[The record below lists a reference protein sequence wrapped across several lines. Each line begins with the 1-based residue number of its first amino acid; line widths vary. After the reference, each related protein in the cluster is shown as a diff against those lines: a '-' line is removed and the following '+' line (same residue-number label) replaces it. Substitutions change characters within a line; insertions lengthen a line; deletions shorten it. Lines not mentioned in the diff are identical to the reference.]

1 MNHVSTG
8 FHQVDNSKGKT
19 SKCMMSLGDHLA
31 GKIPMPMLSSTKC
44 TNIGNNL
51 NIQGQACLGL
61 NVMVQICLD
70 ILKVWKVMIILTP
83 FIDRDAMMLSK
94 KLHPVIRI
102 ELPSNRRNLFVKNWC
117 ALERIEGSHLS
128 W

>member
-1 MNHVSTG
+1 
-8 FHQVDNSKGKT
+8 
-19 SKCMMSLGDHLA
+19 
-31 GKIPMPMLSSTKC
+31 MPMLSSTKC

-61 NVMVQICLD
+61 NVMVQICRD
-70 ILKVWKVMIILTP
+70 IVKVWKVMTILTP
-83 FIDRDAMMLSK
+83 FIDRGAMMLSK

-102 ELPSNRRNLFVKNWC
+102 KLPSNRRKLFVKNWC

-128 W
+128 L

>member
-1 MNHVSTG
+1 MYPLVSIKLII
-8 FHQVDNSKGKT
+8 QREKN

-31 GKIPMPMLSSTKC
+31 GKIPMPMLSRTKC

-51 NIQGQACLGL
+51 NIQGQACWGH
-61 NVMVQICLD
+61 NVMVQICRD

-83 FIDRDAMMLSK
+83 FIDRDAMMLFK
-94 KLHPVIRI
+94 KLHPVIAI
-102 ELPSNRRNLFVKNWC
+102 KFSSNRRKLFVKNWC

-128 W
+128 L

>member
-1 MNHVSTG
+1 
-8 FHQVDNSKGKT
+8 
-19 SKCMMSLGDHLA
+19 
-31 GKIPMPMLSSTKC
+31 MPMLSSMKC

-102 ELPSNRRNLFVKNWC
+102 KLPSNRRNLFVTNWC